1 VGAEFYGGLGTA
13 TNFTVHGTSQY
24 IAPTIGW
31 QVHNAMF
38 KIAPTFGLTDESYR
52 VMFRFG
58 MTYEIDGF
66 GRKVRNLFH

>member
-1 VGAEFYGGLGTA
+1 
-13 TNFTVHGTSQY
+13 
-24 IAPTIGW
+24 
-31 QVHNAMF
+31 MF

-52 VMFRFG
+52 VMLRFG